1 MSNKYNENNASMSH
15 CDCRAPVLPSP
26 MQSPTPA
33 KIRVFV

>member
-15 CDCRAPVLPSP
+15 CDCRAPVFDLAGCSLRPR
-26 MQSPTPA
+26 